1 VSIPSALIV
10 AGKGGV
16 ILAEDEQEIRSL
28 LPSIEIFHVENAG
41 HQMQIDDLEGLLA
54 TLGEVLN
61 VRFSQPSING

>member
-1 VSIPSALIV
+1 V

-16 ILAEDEQEIRSL
+16 ILAEDEQEISSL
-28 LPSIEIFHVENAG
+28 LPSIEILRVKNAG

-54 TLGEVLN
+54 ALGEALS